1 MGGRALPGAAHYR
14 ADLDAPAREGLLD
27 ARRPFSRASVQLLA
41 PSPQLLVQLARLV
54 QDTPQRLASSRGAQ
68 TLDRVLVRLP
78 SLRLSARRCHAL
90 LKLALGRELLA
101 QLRPQLL
108 KLSVDAALIRPLRRS
123 LCNLGWHT
131 EDIVE
136 RIQLELVEVLVR
148 RALHLQLP
156 PVETLQRA
164 GSRGWRGGRG
174 VVRQRGRR
182 LTSSIALECSPIPG
196 ACVSTFCIASAA
208 SQLSAQGGRASG
220 LAARTQG
227 KGRAAAERTVV
238 ECVDHVVHN
247 PKGVVAVEGGVDLI
261 SALLHSH

>member
-1 MGGRALPGAAHYR
+1 MRAWSRRGGQGALPGAARYR
-14 ADLDAPAREGLLD
+14 ADLDAPVRERLLH
-27 ARRPFSRASVQLLA
+27 ARRPLRRTTVQLLA

-78 SLRLSARRCHAL
+78 SLRLSARRRHPL
-90 LKLALGRELLA
+90 LQLALGSELLT

-108 KLSVDAALIRPLRRS
+108 KLSVDAALIRPVHWS

-156 PVETLQRA
+156 PVKTLQSRRKQGMEGWQRRWC
-164 GSRGWRGGRG
+164 GS
-174 VVRQRGRR
+174 
-182 LTSSIALECSPIPG
+182 
-196 ACVSTFCIASAA
+196 
-208 SQLSAQGGRASG
+208 
-220 LAARTQG
+220 G
-227 KGRAAAERTVV
+227 KG
-238 ECVDHVVHN
+238 D
-247 PKGVVAVEGGVDLI
+247 
-261 SALLHSH
+261 